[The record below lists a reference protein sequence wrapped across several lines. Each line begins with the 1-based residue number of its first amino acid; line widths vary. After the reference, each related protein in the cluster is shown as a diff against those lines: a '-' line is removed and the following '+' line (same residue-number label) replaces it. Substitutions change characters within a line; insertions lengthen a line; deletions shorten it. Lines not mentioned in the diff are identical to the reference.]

1 VSAKEEFDELSAS
14 DEIDL
19 RDLVLAIFEG
29 WYWIVGAVV
38 VAVIASFTYVSAVTP
53 VYTTELKFN
62 GHPDGLRALNNMPG
76 TSYTSG
82 QVVAELSQRV
92 GSYENF
98 QRYLEESEETRV
110 ELFDYFDVG
119 AGEED
124 AVEKVRRLFFANFSV
139 SSSQEGEGEE
149 DPASVDRLISL
160 SYSEGMQGPE
170 LVNDYYSWSV
180 SDYKE
185 ALVDRAEQ
193 ALDNSIARNEKR
205 MDAQIDAYEADVDAR
220 ITRMRE
226 ADEIKIKELVDSLN
240 AEKKAIKSF
249 REKRI
254 RDLEEAER
262 IASMMGIEK
271 PTTPIDLGGQSSER
285 DIIYT
290 GINSQSGLPLYFMGT
305 DALSSEREVVES
317 NLENDVKNAE
327 IIRIEKQI
335 EEVRNNRQIEALEQR
350 KENSPFVEEYNKMV
364 QENIMMRANIVN
376 VDDIRVAEVIHWAYQ
391 PSQPDSPR
399 KALILALSLVLG
411 GMVGLFLVF
420 VVRML
425 HSVKGYREAKV

>member
-1 VSAKEEFDELSAS
+1 MSAKEEFDELSAS

-139 SSSQEGEGEE
+139 SSSQ
-149 DPASVDRLISL
+149 
-160 SYSEGMQGPE
+160 
-170 LVNDYYSWSV
+170 
-180 SDYKE
+180 
-185 ALVDRAEQ
+185 
-193 ALDNSIARNEKR
+193 
-205 MDAQIDAYEADVDAR
+205 
-220 ITRMRE
+220 
-226 ADEIKIKELVDSLN
+226 
-240 AEKKAIKSF
+240 
-249 REKRI
+249 
-254 RDLEEAER
+254 
-262 IASMMGIEK
+262 
-271 PTTPIDLGGQSSER
+271 
-285 DIIYT
+285 
-290 GINSQSGLPLYFMGT
+290 
-305 DALSSEREVVES
+305 
-317 NLENDVKNAE
+317 
-327 IIRIEKQI
+327 
-335 EEVRNNRQIEALEQR
+335 
-350 KENSPFVEEYNKMV
+350 
-364 QENIMMRANIVN
+364 
-376 VDDIRVAEVIHWAYQ
+376 
-391 PSQPDSPR
+391 
-399 KALILALSLVLG
+399 
-411 GMVGLFLVF
+411 
-420 VVRML
+420 
-425 HSVKGYREAKV
+425 